1 MFDLKMPANAKLFFK
16 ILVTIATFDV
26 IPTDAIMD
34 WIGQYIR
41 ASHVINETP
50 QNFVEFDYVD
60 SDPI

>member
-1 MFDLKMPANAKLFFK
+1 MFDLTMPANAKLFFK

-26 IPTDAIMD
+26 IPSDAIMD

-41 ASHVINETP
+41 SSHVINETP
-50 QNFVEFDYVD
+50 QSFVEFNFED